1 MYEYIYTWSITITKA
16 EALMLSLA
24 VVFILTLTGKGWSN
38 GIYMATHNY
47 IYNLLPSYLKT
58 VTFHTLLILLNKLH
72 AALTIGTIK

>member
-1 MYEYIYTWSITITKA
+1 MEHNNNKSRSAYA
-16 EALMLSLA
+16 
-24 VVFILTLTGKGWSN
+24 FIGGRVHFRLNVEGLRSN

-72 AALTIGTIK
+72 ATLTIGTVK